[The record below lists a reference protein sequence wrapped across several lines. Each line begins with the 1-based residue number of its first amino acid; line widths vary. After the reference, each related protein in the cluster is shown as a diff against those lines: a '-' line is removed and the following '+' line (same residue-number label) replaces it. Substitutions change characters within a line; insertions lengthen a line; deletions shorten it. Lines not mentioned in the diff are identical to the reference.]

1 MAATR
6 TAIRTCPLC
15 EATCGLELTLEGRD
29 LVKVRGDADDVFS
42 HGYVCPKALA
52 LVDLERDPDRV
63 RRPLVRGDD
72 GVHREAS
79 WGEAFATIDSRLRPI
94 MAEHGS
100 DAVAVYLGNP
110 NVHNLAGTLYNAVL
124 VRALGTAN
132 LFTATSVDQMPKQ
145 VACAW
150 MFGSGLSI
158 PIPDVDR
165 TMHLLM
171 LGANPLVSN
180 GSLFTAPDLP
190 GRLRALRARGGKLVV
205 VDPRRTETAAKAEV
219 HHAIVP
225 GTDAH
230 LLFAIVH
237 TLFAEGLARP
247 GRLEGHTTGIDVVRD
262 LAEPFTPEIV
272 APVTGIAAA
281 EIRRMTR
288 ELASAESAAVYGRIG
303 TCTQEFGT
311 LASWLVDVV
320 NVLTGN
326 LDRPGGAMFTRPAT
340 GGSNTAGT
348 PGIGK
353 GARFG
358 RRRTRVR
365 GLDEHFG
372 EFPVAALAEEI
383 LEPGDGRIRALITV
397 AGNPAVSTP
406 DARAVDRALDE
417 LELMVSVDIYR
428 NETTR
433 HADVILPGES
443 TLTRGHY
450 DLAFTALS
458 CRNVANYSPPAL
470 EAEPGSMHEWEVL
483 LRLTGIVTGQGP
495 DADVRA
501 IDGFVARQLLERGLH
516 NPLSPANGTDA
527 DEAWS
532 AVNGTF
538 EGPERLLDIML
549 RTGPYGDGFGRDP
562 GGLSLQALIES
573 PHGIDLGPLQPR
585 IPEVLRTPSG
595 RIELAPPD
603 VVDDVERLRGA
614 LRRPRNGDL
623 VLIGRRQLRSNNSW
637 MHNLRALSGG
647 SNTCRLQIHPDD
659 AARFGVEDGK
669 PARVTSAAGSVDV
682 EVEVTDALRPGVVS
696 LPHGWGD
703 GNGDVR
709 MRVASTQPAVN
720 SNVLS
725 PPEVDPPSG
734 NAILNGVAV
743 TVAAV

>member
-1 MAATR
+1 
-6 TAIRTCPLC
+6 
-15 EATCGLELTLEGRD
+15 
-29 LVKVRGDADDVFS
+29 
-42 HGYVCPKALA
+42 
-52 LVDLERDPDRV
+52 
-63 RRPLVRGDD
+63 
-72 GVHREAS
+72 
-79 WGEAFATIDSRLRPI
+79 
-94 MAEHGS
+94 
-100 DAVAVYLGNP
+100 
-110 NVHNLAGTLYNAVL
+110 
-124 VRALGTAN
+124 
-132 LFTATSVDQMPKQ
+132 
-145 VACAW
+145 
-150 MFGSGLSI
+150 
-158 PIPDVDR
+158 
-165 TMHLLM
+165 
-171 LGANPLVSN
+171 
-180 GSLFTAPDLP
+180 
-190 GRLRALRARGGKLVV
+190 
-205 VDPRRTETAAKAEV
+205 
-219 HHAIVP
+219 
-225 GTDAH
+225 
-230 LLFAIVH
+230 
-237 TLFAEGLARP
+237 
-247 GRLEGHTTGIDVVRD
+247 
-262 LAEPFTPEIV
+262 
-272 APVTGIAAA
+272 
-281 EIRRMTR
+281 
-288 ELASAESAAVYGRIG
+288 
-303 TCTQEFGT
+303 
-311 LASWLVDVV
+311 
-320 NVLTGN
+320 
-326 LDRPGGAMFTRPAT
+326 
-340 GGSNTAGT
+340 
-348 PGIGK
+348 
-353 GARFG
+353 
-358 RRRTRVR
+358 
-365 GLDEHFG
+365 
-372 EFPVAALAEEI
+372 
-383 LEPGDGRIRALITV
+383 
-397 AGNPAVSTP
+397 
-406 DARAVDRALDE
+406 
-417 LELMVSVDIYR
+417 
-428 NETTR
+428 TR